1 MHISLVAETLTHIFG
16 FPITNT
22 LFTVWLVMLFLIIG
36 AVLINKKLVASGTPS
51 GIQNIAETVVEG
63 LFDFFATIAGS
74 RKDAKRFFPIVA
86 TIFILILAS
95 NWAGI
100 LPGVGTIGFY
110 EEAESAVVVE
120 HATEGEAPATA
131 AHEGENTHEGPVFV
145 PFFRSVN
152 SDLNMTLALA
162 LIAVTL
168 SHYFGIAAL
177 GALSH
182 AGKFFTLK
190 SPILLFAGILEFI
203 GEFAKIIS
211 FSFRLFGNVFAGE
224 ILLVIISFL
233 VPYVAPVPF
242 YGLELF
248 VGLVQAL
255 VFSVL
260 TMMFLVTATKH
271 H

>member
-1 MHISLVAETLTHIFG
+1 MHISLVAETLTHILG

-22 LFTVWLVMLFLIIG
+22 LLTVWLVILFLALGSFLISRKLRATG
-36 AVLINKKLVASGTPS
+36 APS
-51 GIQNIAETVVEG
+51 GLQNAAEMAVEG
-63 LFDFFATIAGS
+63 LFDFMTTVAGS
-74 RKDAKRFFPIVA
+74 RKDARRFFPIVA
-86 TIFILILAS
+86 TIFILVLAS

-100 LPGVGTIGFY
+100 LPGVGSIGFY
-110 EEAESAVVVE
+110 EKPAPMADHGEAAAE
-120 HATEGEAPATA
+120 HA
-131 AHEGENTHEGPVFV
+131 GPMFV

-162 LIAVTL
+162 LIVVTL
-168 SHYFGIAAL
+168 SHYFGVATI
-177 GALSH
+177 GALRH
-182 AGKFFTLK
+182 AGKFFSFK
-190 SPILLFAGILEFI
+190 SPIQLFVGILEFI

-224 ILLVIISFL
+224 VLLVIISFL
-233 VPYVAPVPF
+233 VPYIAPVPF

-248 VGLVQAL
+248 VGLIQAL
-255 VFSVL
+255 IFSVL